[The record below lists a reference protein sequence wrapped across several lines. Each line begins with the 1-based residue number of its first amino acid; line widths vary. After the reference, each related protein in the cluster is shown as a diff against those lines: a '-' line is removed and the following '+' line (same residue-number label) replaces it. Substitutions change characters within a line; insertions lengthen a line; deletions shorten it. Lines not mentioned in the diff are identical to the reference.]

1 MDRPSLDITF
11 RSGRP
16 AKAYLTLPRRRGD
29 RAERTIPHG
38 PLLVDYAAD
47 GRPIGI
53 EIEQVSASVVPRL
66 RRLLDELGVTGVG
79 AEVLAPLG
87 AP

>member
-1 MDRPSLDITF
+1 MDKPHLEITY
-11 RSGRP
+11 RNGRP

-38 PLLVDYAAD
+38 VLLVDYAID

-53 EIEQVSASVVPRL
+53 EIESVSHATIPKL
-66 RRLLDELGVTGVG
+66 RALLTELGVKGVD
-79 AEVLAPLG
+79 ANDLSPLSG
-87 AP
+87 